1 MEQDEQNSS
10 AKNAKEKVGDAKEKL
25 LGDAKEKLLGDAKEK
40 VRDVKE
46 TLLGGEG
53 DKEHDDEMGRP
64 PDDRSPLT

>member
-10 AKNAKEKVGDAKEKL
+10 AKNAKEKV
-25 LGDAKEKLLGDAKEK
+25 GDAKEKLLGDAKEK